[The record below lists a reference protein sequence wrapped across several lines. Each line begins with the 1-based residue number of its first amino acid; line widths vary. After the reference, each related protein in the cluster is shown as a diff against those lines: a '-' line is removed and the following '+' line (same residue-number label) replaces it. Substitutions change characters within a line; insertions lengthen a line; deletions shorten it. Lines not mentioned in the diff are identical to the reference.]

1 MAGVKGG
8 EAAFKLDTEV
18 AAFNAYSTIM
28 ETFKFIE
35 EAIGLAT
42 TGV

>member
-1 MAGVKGG
+1 MSGVKGG

-18 AAFNAYSTIM
+18 AGFNAFSSIL

-35 EAIGLAT
+35 DAIG
-42 TGV
+42 